1 MGFKEKIKKVASRLK
16 KSWNSPVFRKFRRN
30 RLALV
35 GMVIVA
41 VVIFIAIFAPF
52 IAPYHWNARFDVDG
66 DGKLDHDPHSPT
78 SEHMLGTD
86 HRGRDILSRII
97 YASRLDLMLGLLLVS
112 TSASIGVL
120 LGLIAGFYGG
130 RIESLIMRAA
140 DATLAFPDLVLAVA
154 IAGILLGGEVEA
166 AGGGSLIPIILVL
179 GVLGWAGY
187 GRLVRGQVLA
197 VKTRDFVEAAG
208 AFGEKKR
215 TIMFRY
221 VFPHTTAPIIV
232 FMTTGLPAALLIA
245 AALSFLGLGVAPP
258 TAEWG
263 LMLSNAREFLPILP
277 VWATSIGLA
286 IMITVLGFNFLGDGL
301 RDALDPRI
309 KSY

>member
-16 KSWNSPVFRKFRRN
+16 KSWNSPVSRKFRKN

-41 VVIFIAIFAPF
+41 GVVFTVIFAPL
-52 IAPYHWNARFDVDG
+52 IAPYHWNERFDVDG
-66 DGKLDHDPHSPT
+66 DGKLDYDPHGPT
-78 SEHMLGTD
+78 SEHILGTD

-97 YASRLDLMLGLLLVS
+97 YASRLDLMLGLLLVG

-154 IAGILLGGEVEA
+154 IAGILLSGGA

-179 GVLGWAGY
+179 GLLGWAGY

-197 VKTRDFVEAAG
+197 VKTRDFVEAAE

-221 VFPHTTAPIIV
+221 VFPHTFAPIIV

-263 LMLSNAREFLPILP
+263 LMLGNAREFLPIYP
-277 VWATSIGLA
+277 VWATSVGLA

>member
-1 MGFKEKIKKVASRLK
+1 MGFKEKTKNVVWRLK

-35 GMVIVA
+35 GMIIVA
-41 VVIFIAIFAPF
+41 GVIFTVMFAPF
-52 IAPYHWNARFDVDG
+52 IAPYHPNERFDVDG
-66 DGKLDHDPHSPT
+66 DGSLDYKPHGPT
-78 SEHMLGTD
+78 REHLLGTD
-86 HRGRDILSRII
+86 HRGRDILSWII
-97 YASRLDLMLGLLLVS
+97 HASRLDLMLGLLLVG

-130 RIESLIMRAA
+130 KIESLIMRAA
-140 DATLAFPDLVLAVA
+140 DATLAFPGLVLAVA
-154 IAGILLGGEVEA
+154 IAGILGVTVGA
-166 AGGGSLIPIILVL
+166 PGGGALISIMLVL

-221 VFPHTTAPIIV
+221 VFPHTIAPIII

-245 AALSFLGLGVAPP
+245 AALSFLGLGVGPATP
-258 TAEWG
+258 EWG
-263 LMLSNAREFLPILP
+263 QMLSQARTYLQTHP
-277 VWATSIGLA
+277 VWATSVGIA

>member
-1 MGFKEKIKKVASRLK
+1 MGFKEKINKVASKFK

-35 GMVIVA
+35 GMLIVA
-41 VVIFIAIFAPF
+41 GVVFTAIFADF
-52 IAPYHWNARFDVDG
+52 IAPYHWNKRFDVDG
-66 DGKLDHDPHSPT
+66 DGRLDFEPHSPT
-78 SEHMLGTD
+78 SGHLLGTD
-86 HRGRDILSRII
+86 HQGRDILSRII
-97 YASRLDLMLGLLLVS
+97 HASRLDLMLGLLLVG

-140 DATLAFPDLVLAVA
+140 DATLAFPGLVLAVA
-154 IAGILLGGEVEA
+154 VAGILLGGGVGA
-166 AGGGSLIPIILVL
+166 AGGGSLIPIMGVL

-221 VFPHTTAPIIV
+221 VFPHTIAPIIV